1 MGVADLALGFVR
13 SPPQSQLSCHQKLPS
28 RSEQLT
34 KAAYPCTQ
42 APSLLATDPPSKSLS
57 VVIPAYNEEL
67 RLPATLEETMRYLQQ
82 RRAKRP
88 TFTYEVIV
96 VDDGSTDSTSEVAFE
111 YVKRHGVDAV
121 RLLTLRSNKG
131 KGQAVKSGIMCSR
144 GKNVLFMDADGATAI
159 EEVEKLEKKLREGAE
174 ETQRVMVVGSRAH
187 MQSAAT
193 AKRCVSDRMVS
204 PSSFPH
210 DSIRFDPVRS
220 IYHAPLDPTHPID
233 RTAVRNFLMHGFHA
247 LVTMVVGNEIRD
259 TQCGFKLMTRQA
271 AQDIV
276 PQQRLQ
282 RWAFDVELIKL
293 AGELGVRLH
302 EVQVVWTEIS
312 GSKVRASSILHIA
325 FELLLIKVGYDVL
338 RVWDVRG
345 GSAGGAA
352 GGADR
357 VGGDGGK
364 PWTTRA

>member
-1 MGVADLALGFVR
+1 
-13 SPPQSQLSCHQKLPS
+13 
-28 RSEQLT
+28 
-34 KAAYPCTQ
+34 
-42 APSLLATDPPSKSLS
+42 
-57 VVIPAYNEEL
+57 
-67 RLPATLEETMRYLQQ
+67 MRYLQQ

-220 IYHAPLDPTHPID
+220 IYHAPLDPTHLD
-233 RTAVRNFLMHGFHA
+233 
-247 LVTMVVGNEIRD
+247 
-259 TQCGFKLMTRQA
+259 
-271 AQDIV
+271 
-276 PQQRLQ
+276 
-282 RWAFDVELIKL
+282 
-293 AGELGVRLH
+293 
-302 EVQVVWTEIS
+302 
-312 GSKVRASSILHIA
+312 
-325 FELLLIKVGYDVL
+325 
-338 RVWDVRG
+338 
-345 GSAGGAA
+345 
-352 GGADR
+352 
-357 VGGDGGK
+357 
-364 PWTTRA
+364 

>member
-1 MGVADLALGFVR
+1 LGAFERLGVAHLALGFVR

-220 IYHAPLDPTHPID
+220 IYHAPLDPTHPD
-233 RTAVRNFLMHGFHA
+233 
-247 LVTMVVGNEIRD
+247 
-259 TQCGFKLMTRQA
+259 
-271 AQDIV
+271 
-276 PQQRLQ
+276 
-282 RWAFDVELIKL
+282 
-293 AGELGVRLH
+293 
-302 EVQVVWTEIS
+302 
-312 GSKVRASSILHIA
+312 
-325 FELLLIKVGYDVL
+325 
-338 RVWDVRG
+338 
-345 GSAGGAA
+345 
-352 GGADR
+352 
-357 VGGDGGK
+357 
-364 PWTTRA
+364 

>member
-1 MGVADLALGFVR
+1 M
-13 SPPQSQLSCHQKLPS
+13 
-28 RSEQLT
+28 
-34 KAAYPCTQ
+34 Q
-42 APSLLATDPPSKSLS
+42 APSLLATHPPSKSLS

-111 YVKRHGVDAV
+111 YVKKHGVDAV

-131 KGQAVKSGIMCSR
+131 KGHAVKSGVMCSR

-159 EEVEKLEKKLREGAE
+159 EEVEKLEKKLREEAA

-187 MQSAAT
+187 MQSEAT
-193 AKRCVSDRMVS
+193 AKRCVSNRMAS
-204 PSSFPH
+204 RH
-210 DSIRFDPVRS
+210 HSIPYFTQCS
-220 IYHAPLDPTHPID
+220 IPPID
-233 RTAVRNFLMHGFHA
+233 RTPVRNFLMHGFHA

-271 AQDIV
+271 AQAIV

-338 RVWDVRG
+338 RVWDVR
-345 GSAGGAA
+345 SGAA
-352 GGADR
+352 GGAA
-357 VGGDGGK
+357 DGAADG
-364 PWTTRA
+364 PRTVLRTARG